1 MSKKIILT
9 GDRPTGHL
17 HIGHYIGSLQ
27 NRVKLQ
33 NEYKQFIL
41 IADLQA
47 LTDNAENPEI
57 LGKNIIEVTL
67 DYLAVG
73 IDPKVST
80 IFVQSQI
87 PELTEL
93 TFYFLN
99 LVTVPRLQR
108 NPTVKNEIKQ
118 KNFGT
123 GIPVGFFIYPIS
135 QAADI
140 TLFKANL
147 VPVGADQLPMIEQTN
162 DIVRKFNNVY
172 KPIFPITEGL
182 VPKDAGRLP
191 GIDGKAKM
199 GKSLGNA
206 IYLSDDADTVQKK
219 VMSMFTD
226 PDHLRVE
233 DPGKIEDNTVFTY
246 LDHFATD
253 KKMVAELKEHYKKG
267 GLGDVKVKK
276 YLNEVMQEILKPIR
290 EKRENFA
297 KDPAEIIK
305 IIKQG
310 TDKARETAAQT
321 IKEVREAMKLNY
333 F

>member
-17 HIGHYIGSLQ
+17 HIGHYVGSLQ
-27 NRVKLQ
+27 NRIKLQ
-33 NEYKQFIL
+33 NEYNQFIL

-57 LGKNIIEVTL
+57 LSKNIIEVTL

-80 IFVQSQI
+80 IFIQSQI

-147 VPVGADQLPMIEQTN
+147 VPVGTDQLPMIEQTN
-162 DIVRKFNNVY
+162 DIVKKFNNIY
-172 KPIFPITEGL
+172 KPIFPIAEAL
-182 VPKDAGRLP
+182 IPKDAGRLP

-206 IYLSDDADTVQKK
+206 IYLSDDADTINKK

-226 PDHLRVE
+226 PNHLRVE
-233 DPGKIEDNTVFTY
+233 DPGKIEGNTVFTY

-253 KKMVAELKEHYKKG
+253 KKMVNELKEHYQKG

-276 YLNEVMQEILKPIR
+276 YLNEVLQEILKPIR
-290 EKRENFA
+290 ERRENFE
-297 KDPAEIIK
+297 KDPAEIK
-305 IIKQG
+305 NIIKQG
-310 TDKARETAAQT
+310 TEKARQVATQT